1 MINEFLDIY
10 EAGLRDAKASL
21 TTTEAIHRIVE
32 KTNLLIR
39 HFNLLEDNTNESIK
53 EFTEKI
59 EYYLNNG
66 MIDEVDKKLDELV
79 ENGTIEAIINDNIFD
94 EIKSDIDSLKSANTN
109 HEVNLGCVLRP
120 TTDIISP
127 WELFQDGAHE
137 SKGITEAVYNS
148 DGTITLNF
156 DKTYGKIR
164 SFNAFNDE
172 MMKMYGLEVGA
183 STALNYAK
191 LFLISRLIVG
201 TSLTFKQ
208 SDQSIAISKAGHIE
222 SATWVSGTGV
232 VVKFKNVP
240 KQTPNSVQVTCSN
253 ALNLK
258 ATCSITGNR
267 EITIKFYKANGDLVT
282 DITGDWSC
290 MIDANFTGLVDFNCT
305 SIYDSNVLSSMAIMY
320 SAQMKQD

>member
-10 EAGLRDAKASL
+10 EAGLRDSRAGL
-21 TTTEAIHRIVE
+21 TTSEAIHRIVE

-53 EFTEKI
+53 DFTKKI

-66 MIDEVDKKLDELV
+66 MVEEVSKKLDELAKD
-79 ENGTIEAIINDNIFD
+79 GTLEAIINERLFN
-94 EIKSDIDSLKSANTN
+94 EIKSDIESLKSANTN

-120 TTDIISP
+120 TTNIISP

-164 SFNAFNDE
+164 SFNVFNDE
-172 MMKMYGLEVGA
+172 MMKIYGLEVGA

-201 TSLTFKQ
+201 TSLTFKKN
-208 SDQSIAISKAGHIE
+208 DQSISISKAGHIE

-232 VVKFKNVP
+232 VIKFKNVP
-240 KQTPNSVQVTCSN
+240 KQTPNSVQVTLSN
-253 ALNLK
+253 DLTLR

-267 EITIKFYKANGDLVT
+267 EITIKFYKNDGTLVT

-305 SIYDSNVLSSMAIMY
+305 SVYDSNVLSSMAIMY
-320 SAQMKQD
+320 SAQMKQN